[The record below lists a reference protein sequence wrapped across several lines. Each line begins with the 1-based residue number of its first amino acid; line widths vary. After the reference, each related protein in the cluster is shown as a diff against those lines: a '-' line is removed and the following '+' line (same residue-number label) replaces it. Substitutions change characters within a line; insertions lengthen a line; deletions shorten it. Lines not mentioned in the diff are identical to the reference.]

1 MNIGG
6 KKVER
11 GVSRSSLPKRPSLSL
26 TEERRLIAKAKR
38 GYKAETEELVLRHV
52 GFIIFRIHKKAFP
65 SYVVRFGEDILAE
78 AVFILYEKIK
88 TYNLR
93 YRDKNGDFK
102 PVRFSSYI
110 WKRID
115 GFILD
120 FLKKELAREK
130 CQESLDY

>member
-1 MNIGG
+1 MGG
-6 KKVER
+6 EKVLWAINYR
-11 GVSRSSLPKRPSLSL
+11 SLPKRPSLSL

-38 GYKAETEELVLRHV
+38 GYKAETEDLVLRHIS
-52 GFIIFRIHKKAFP
+52 FIIFRIHKKACP
-65 SYVVRFGEDILAE
+65 VYVARFGEELLAQ
-78 AVFILYEKIK
+78 AVFILYDKIK

-120 FLKKELAREK
+120 YLKAELARERR
-130 CQESLDY
+130 QVSLGW